1 MENKRCIQIFLG
13 LESIILGYMALIPSK
28 LSEEYVLHFIP
39 LCSGL
44 ALNLRTAITGCCFF
58 ITHIAIYLIFLQQEQ
73 VAFLHWTLELQ
84 KLFFKKKKNYHS
96 HYICSFC
103 NKSRWFSPGS
113 AFLAG
118 ARTNFFNGLNCFPPG
133 RELQYQQLSYCWLL
147 LLCMFSS
154 FSLSQNDQ
162 HPPKLL
168 PLGLGPMLHQQ
179 QPLLHQLP
187 VPAEKNSSDQLHGW
201 SKSCRIKTA

>member
-1 MENKRCIQIFLG
+1 MYYILFPMFWSCIEPQNCNNWLLFFYHSHCYIFDFFATRAG
-13 LESIILGYMALIPSK
+13 G
-28 LSEEYVLHFIP
+28 F
-39 LCSGL
+39 L
-44 ALNLRTAITGCCFF
+44 ALNFGTAKAFF
-58 ITHIAIYLIFLQQEQ
+58 L
-73 VAFLHWTLELQ
+73 
-84 KLFFKKKKNYHS
+84 KKKNYHS

-187 VPAEKNSSDQLHGW
+187 VPAEKNSSDQLHL
-201 SKSCRIKTA
+201 